1 MIHFAWLLQLIYILK
16 HLYTLWLQ
24 KLNNTCLQNNF
35 YEIGAEKIRSRPFAT
50 KKSFDLKPILARL
63 LLLLQKTSSM
73 ITFLLSIVALIAGY
87 FLYGKFVE
95 RIFRIDPSKLTPAST
110 LADGVDYVPMKWP
123 KIFLIQFLNIAGLGP
138 IFGAIAGAVWGPV
151 AFVWIVFGAIFAGA
165 VHDYMSGM
173 MSLRMNGLSIHAI
186 VGRYMGNGVKQFMSV
201 FTVAMMV
208 LVGAVFIMGPAKI
221 LSGLTPGTIGVT
233 TWATFIF
240 MYYVLATMLPI
251 DKLIG
256 RIYPFFGFAMLFMA
270 VGIGGMMVVKGL
282 PVPELIPSNFVNMN
296 ADPGKFPIFPML
308 FVTIACGAIS
318 GFHSTQSPLMA
329 RCITNEKYGRRVFY
343 GAMITEGL
351 VALIWAA
358 VAMSFFGGVRELNEV
373 MATQKGNAAWVVNEI
388 SNSLLG
394 RIGAVLAIIGV
405 VAAPITSGD
414 TAFRSARLIVA
425 DFFHFEQKTIKNRL
439 ILTLPLFV
447 IGFLLTQVDFSIIW
461 RYMAWSN
468 QTLATIVLWTITI
481 YLAAE
486 QKNFWITLVPAFFM
500 TAVVSAYLLVAP
512 EGFAINTFYGQ
523 ISGICI
529 AVITVL
535 WFMLWRNSLAKV
547 KTADIPINRNK

>member
-1 MIHFAWLLQLIYILK
+1 
-16 HLYTLWLQ
+16 
-24 KLNNTCLQNNF
+24 
-35 YEIGAEKIRSRPFAT
+35 
-50 KKSFDLKPILARL
+50 
-63 LLLLQKTSSM
+63 M
-73 ITFLLSIVALIAGY
+73 ITFLLSIVALVLGY
-87 FLYGKFVE
+87 LIYGRFVE
-95 RIFRIDPSKLTPAST
+95 KVFTIDTTRPTPAT
-110 LADGVDYVPMKWP
+110 TQADGVDYVPMKWR

-165 VHDYMSGM
+165 VHDFMSGM

-186 VGRYMGNGVKQFMSV
+186 VGRYMGNGVKQFMSF
-201 FTVAMMV
+201 FTVAMMI
-208 LVGAVFIMGPAKI
+208 LVGAVFIMGPATI
-221 LSGLTPGTIGVT
+221 LSGLTTGFMGVT
-233 TWATFIF
+233 AWATLIF
-240 MYYVLATMLPI
+240 VYYVLATMLPI

-270 VGIGGMMVVKGL
+270 VGIGGAMIVNGL
-282 PVPELIPSNFVNMN
+282 PIPELIPSNFTNMN

-351 VALIWAA
+351 VALVWAA
-358 VAMSFFGGVRELNEV
+358 VGMSFFGGVRELNDV
-373 MATQKGNAAWVVNEI
+373 MAAQKGNAAWIVNEI

-394 RIGAVLAIIGV
+394 RFGAVLAIIGV

-425 DFFHFEQKTIKNRL
+425 DFLKFDQKSIKNRL
-439 ILTLPLFV
+439 ILVAPLFT
-447 IGFLLTQVDFSIIW
+447 IGFLLTQIDFSIIW

-468 QTLATIVLWTITI
+468 QTLATIVLWAITI
-481 YLAAE
+481 YLATE
-486 QKNFWITLVPAFFM
+486 LKFYWITLVPAVFM
-500 TAVVSAYLLVAP
+500 SAVVSAYLLVAP
-512 EGFAINTFYGQ
+512 EGFGINTFYGQ
-523 ISGICI
+523 ISGVCI
-529 AVITVL
+529 AGVL
-535 WFMLWRNSLAKV
+535 LIWFLVWNNSAKQLAAV
-547 KTADIPINRNK
+547 KLPK